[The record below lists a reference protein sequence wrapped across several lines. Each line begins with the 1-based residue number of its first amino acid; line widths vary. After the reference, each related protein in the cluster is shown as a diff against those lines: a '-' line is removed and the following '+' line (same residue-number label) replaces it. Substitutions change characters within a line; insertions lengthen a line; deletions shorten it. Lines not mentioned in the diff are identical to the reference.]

1 MDESTAK
8 NASKYINGIY
18 DNLSYYDMYGTT
30 IIIFILLTLFVFYV
44 YTYYKV
50 IQIQDEIASD
60 WTNQRC
66 NPKYMP
72 FAGYITHP
80 EGTTAFDYTTENF
93 QYCIQNIQNTVTGQ
107 ALQPFNY
114 LIKTCVNQMHLL

>member
-1 MDESTAK
+1 MDNPTAR

-30 IIIFILLTLFVFYV
+30 IFQFIILTLFVFYV

-50 IQIQDEIASD
+50 MKIQKEVAND

-66 NPKYMP
+66 NPKYLP
-72 FAGYITHP
+72 FAGS
-80 EGTTAFDYTTENF
+80 TAVVLST
-93 QYCIQNIQNTVTGQ
+93 
-107 ALQPFNY
+107 
-114 LIKTCVNQMHLL
+114 LISTLPRYSFKA